1 MASKKSPGYR
11 RVDVPTPEGGDPKH
25 LFQVTLVV
33 LADATGNPDRV
44 LEHVMS
50 ACLQHPKPLSVV
62 DGFGAEVKNL
72 TLMSKSDRSKFAGSG
87 MICTGIKNKPVGKM
101 PEIPVIERV
110 EEKIGRRAPKARVKS
125 P

>member
-1 MASKKSPGYR
+1 M
-11 RVDVPTPEGGDPKH
+11 VDDYHCGP
-25 LFQVTLVV
+25 
-33 LADATGNPDRV
+33 R
-44 LEHVMS
+44 
-50 ACLQHPKPLSVV
+50 
-62 DGFGAEVKNL
+62 NL
-72 TLMSKSDRSKFAGSG
+72 TLISKSDRSKFAVSG